1 VPETKTETAGFMR
14 IILLL
19 ALLSVFQIAFAIDGV
34 TNKSPDAAKWR
45 ALAIADVN
53 AMRALL
59 RDHTP
64 IPFDDENP
72 AYSLW
77 LKAGHDAATAR
88 AAAVT
93 SEAGY
98 IYTLSAYANGFRDPH
113 ISVKLNQPRVAGW
126 PGFVAVARGDEVVVA
141 QRDASDPLA
150 PQLGARIESC
160 DGQKPA
166 ALIQSRVSPFTRAAG
181 VPQRWNVPD
190 LFLDFQNPLVPL
202 ASSCTVRTGGEVMDI
217 DLRWRRV
224 SGVASTFGA
233 DLSAAV
239 FGPTAEW
246 GLTEPAPGVFWIGIP
261 TFQHGEREQ
270 LRRLIQAVRVRD
282 KQMRNARA
290 IVIDT
295 RGNSG
300 GTTIWAT
307 QLAEAIFTPKV
318 LRAAEPQIER
328 DRRVAAELRSS
339 PENIA
344 HLRSFIAGLQGS
356 DVKQDRRSFESRLK
370 GMERVATHDS
380 PLLRIGSRKITPAG
394 GMTTQRPRHATS
406 PFPAQVYFLSNGTC
420 SSTCLI
426 FADKVLMVPGV
437 RLVGSATS
445 GDTPYGEVRKE
456 KLPSGR
462 AELTFPQSVLR
473 GRGRGALEA
482 YQPDIPYDGA
492 WDDASVRAWVLSLIA
507 TGR

>member
-1 VPETKTETAGFMR
+1 MR
-14 IILLL
+14 IIVFI
-19 ALLSVFQIAFAIDGV
+19 ALLSVFRIACAIDGL

-53 AMRALL
+53 AMHGLL

-77 LKAGHDAATAR
+77 LKEGRDAATAR
-88 AAAVT
+88 AAEVT
-93 SEAGY
+93 NEAGY

-141 QRDASDPLA
+141 QRDASDPHA
-150 PQLGARIESC
+150 PELGARIESC

-181 VPQRWNVPD
+181 VPLRWNVPD

-202 ASSCTVRTGGEVMDI
+202 ASSCIVRTGGEVMDI
-217 DLRWRRV
+217 TLRWRRV
-224 SGVASTFGA
+224 SGVSSTFGA

-270 LRRLIQAVRVRD
+270 LRLLVEAVRARE

-318 LRAAEPQIER
+318 LKAAEPQVER
-328 DRRVAAELRSS
+328 DRHVAAVLRSS
-339 PENIA
+339 PQNIA
-344 HLRSFIAGLQGS
+344 HLRKFIDGLQGS

-370 GMERVATHDS
+370 GIERAATRDP
-380 PLLRIGSRKITPAG
+380 PLLRIGSKKTTPAG
-394 GMTTQRPRHATS
+394 GLTTQRPLLGAS

-456 KLPSGR
+456 KLPSGL
-462 AELTFPQSVLR
+462 AELTFPQSVMR
-473 GRGRGALEA
+473 GRGRSALEA

-492 WDDASVRAWVLSLIA
+492 WDDGSVRAWVLSLIEA
-507 TGR
+507 GR